1 MKRGSAKKTASI
13 LQAVL
18 ALGRR
23 LRAERP
29 PRSVTLSALSILG
42 TLSRLGPIPATR
54 LAAEERL
61 QPQSLTRVVA
71 ALEKERLILRTRSD
85 LDRREISVAI
95 TKRGER
101 VLTAD
106 LLARR
111 AWLEQAISAT
121 LSQRERDLLFAASE
135 VMLKLAFHSSAG
147 AGELLDEVGLQSR

>member
-1 MKRGSAKKTASI
+1 MKRGSAQKIASI

-42 TLSRLGPIPATR
+42 TLNRLGPIPGTR

-61 QPQSLTRVVA
+61 RPQSLTRIVA
-71 ALEKERLILRTRSD
+71 TLEKDRLILRTRSD
-85 LDRREISVAI
+85 SDRREISIAI

-106 LLARR
+106 LRARR
-111 AWLEQAISAT
+111 AWLQKAITSI

-135 VMLKLAFHSSAG
+135 VMLKLAFHDSAS
-147 AGELLDEVGLQSR
+147 AAESLDEVGP